1 MRGSMGASPI
11 WSHSSTA
18 NRVLHRRP
26 LCPKAQTGQGIKLGF
41 NRRPPIV
48 FKGESILGCE
58 GKPDLK
64 VERRS
69 PQASAIPSAQPN
81 LRYAQC
87 RQKAWSVIWA
97 ATGGKHCVNK
107 IASRPVVANRGASE
121 YFPPLNKGKGR
132 RRSVTIG
139 FVALYVSGPAAAI
152 FFWLTIGSHTRFCSS
167 SQGVGGGNWV
177 RRKASKARSGSQR
190 RRPIRTRA
198 ARVTL

>member
-97 ATGGKHCVNK
+97 ATGGKPLCEQNCV
-107 IASRPVVANRGASE
+107 ATRCSESRRFRV
-121 YFPPLNKGKGR
+121 FPSPEQR
-132 RRSVTIG
+132 
-139 FVALYVSGPAAAI
+139 
-152 FFWLTIGSHTRFCSS
+152 
-167 SQGVGGGNWV
+167 Q
-177 RRKASKARSGSQR
+177 RKATLSNDWIR
-190 RRPIRTRA
+190 RAIC
-198 ARVTL
+198 